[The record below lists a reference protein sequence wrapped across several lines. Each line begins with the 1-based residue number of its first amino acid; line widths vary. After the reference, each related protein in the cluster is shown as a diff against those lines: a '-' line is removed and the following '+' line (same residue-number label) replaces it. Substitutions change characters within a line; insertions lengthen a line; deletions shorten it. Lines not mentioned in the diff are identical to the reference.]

1 MLHDYE
7 LKEGSSIL
15 RKYFTNYKWTDTFW
29 ILFILIAN
37 FLSTNNYLYHL
48 TKQDFSEEGCILA
61 IPLFLF
67 HFLFIDK
74 FIISR
79 RNQKDNEPLTLASV
93 RVFFLLYFY
102 GKIVL
107 IKCLHFTQSYKNVRL
122 KSLL

>member
-1 MLHDYE
+1 M
-7 LKEGSSIL
+7 L
-15 RKYFTNYKWTDTFW
+15 RKYFKNYKWTDTFW
-29 ILFILIAN
+29 ILSILIVN

-79 RNQKDNEPLTLASV
+79 RNQKDNEPLTLASA
-93 RVFFLLYFY
+93 RVFFLLSFY